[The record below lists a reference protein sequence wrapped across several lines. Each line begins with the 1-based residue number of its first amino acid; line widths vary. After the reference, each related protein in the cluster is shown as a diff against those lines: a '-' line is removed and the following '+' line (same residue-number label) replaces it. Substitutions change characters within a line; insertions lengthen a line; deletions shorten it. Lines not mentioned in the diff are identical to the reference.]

1 MKRRITFG
9 IAILVL
15 ITQQAC
21 FVARDYTRPEM
32 FDEIGFR
39 TDTATMD
46 TLTMATIAWRDFF
59 SDPILQSYIEEG
71 LQNNLDIRTALTRID
86 AAQAWMRQGKAGY
99 LPSISADASAS
110 HFEFSDNGQ
119 ARGAGSINVFELGAG
134 LSWEAD
140 IWGKIRST
148 RRAYQARYLQSQAAH
163 QAVKTRLIAGI
174 ATFYYDLL
182 AIDAQMDIT
191 QATIENRKRSLTTAI
206 ALKNA
211 GNETEAGVKQT
222 EAQLYT
228 AQAIF
233 IDLQKQARIYESALS
248 LLLGSQ
254 PRPLARNTFDDQIV
268 DTVLLT
274 GIPLQLLGN
283 RPDILA
289 AEYNLINAFELTNV
303 ARSNFYPSLTLSA
316 SAGLQ
321 SLELQNLFSLNS
333 LFANVVGGLAQPI
346 LNGRRIRTQYEVAQA
361 EQEQARLQYLQT
373 FLTATAEVSDALYSF
388 DATTRKI
395 EVKQKE
401 YEAYNDAVRYSE
413 ALVNNGLANYLQVLI
428 ARERSLASSLTLAE
442 NKATRLKYLVQLY
455 EALGGGWK

>member
-1 MKRRITFG
+1 MKRQITFG
-9 IAILVL
+9 IAILGL

-32 FDEIGFR
+32 FDEMGFR
-39 TDTATMD
+39 ADTANMD
-46 TLTMATIAWRDFF
+46 TLTMAAIAWRDFF
-59 SDPILQSYIEEG
+59 NDPILQSYIEEG
-71 LQNNLDIRTALTRID
+71 LQNNLDIRTALAQI
-86 AAQAWMRQGKAGY
+86 AAAEAWLRQGKAGS
-99 LPSISADASAS
+99 LPTLNANATAS
-110 HFEFSDNGQ
+110 HFEFSENGQ
-119 ARGAGSINVFELGAG
+119 SRGAGSVNVFELGAG

-174 ATFYYDLL
+174 ATLYYDLL
-182 AIDAQMDIT
+182 AIDEQMDIT
-191 QATIENRKRSLTTAI
+191 RATIENRKRSLATAI

-211 GNETEAGVKQT
+211 GLGTEADVKQT

-228 AQAIF
+228 AQAIL
-233 IDLQKQARIYESALS
+233 IDLQKQARLYESALS
-248 LLLGSQ
+248 ILLGSS
-254 PRPLARNTFDDQIV
+254 PRPLARSTFDEQIV

-274 GIPLQLLGN
+274 GVPLQLLAN

-316 SAGLQ
+316 AGGLE

-333 LFANVVGGLAQPI
+333 LFASVVGGLTQPI

-361 EQEQARLQYLQT
+361 EQEQARLYYLKT

-395 EVKQKE
+395 EVRQKE
-401 YEAYNDAVRYSE
+401 YKAYNDAVQYSE
-413 ALVNNGLANYLQVLI
+413 ALVNNGLTNYLQVLI

>member
-1 MKRRITFG
+1 M
-9 IAILVL
+9 
-15 ITQQAC
+15 
-21 FVARDYTRPEM
+21 ARDYTRPEM

>member
-32 FDEIGFR
+32 FGEIGFR

-59 SDPILQSYIEEG
+59 IDPILQAYIEEG

-86 AAQAWMRQGKAGY
+86 AAEAWLRQGKAGY
-99 LPSISADASAS
+99 LPTLNADASVS
-110 HFEFSDNGQ
+110 HFEFSENGQ
-119 ARGAGSINVFELGAG
+119 SRGGSNNLFELGAG
-134 LSWEAD
+134 LSWEID
-140 IWGKIRST
+140 VWGKIRST

-163 QAVKTRLIAGI
+163 QAVKTRLIAGV
-174 ATFYYDLL
+174 ATLYYDLL
-182 AIDAQMDIT
+182 AIDEQMDIT
-191 QATIENRKRSLTTAI
+191 RATIENRKRSLQTAI

-211 GNETEAGVKQT
+211 GSGTEADVKQT

-228 AQAIF
+228 TQAIL
-233 IDLQKQARIYESALS
+233 IDLNKQVRLYESALS
-248 LLLGSQ
+248 LLLGSS
-254 PRPLARNTFDDQIV
+254 PRPLARNSFDDQIV
-268 DTVLLT
+268 DTVLIT
-274 GIPLQLLGN
+274 GVPLQLLGN

-321 SLELQNLFSLNS
+321 SLELQNFFSLNS
-333 LFANVVGGLAQPI
+333 LFANVVGGLAQPV
-346 LNGRRIRTQYEVAQA
+346 LSGRRIRTQYEVAQA
-361 EQEQARLQYLQT
+361 EQEQARLYYLKT

>member
-1 MKRRITFG
+1 M
-9 IAILVL
+9 
-15 ITQQAC
+15 
-21 FVARDYTRPEM
+21 ARDYTRPEM

-206 ALKNA
+206 ALKDA

>member
-1 MKRRITFG
+1 
-9 IAILVL
+9 
-15 ITQQAC
+15 

>member
-1 MKRRITFG
+1 MKRQIIFG
-9 IAILVL
+9 IAILIL
-15 ITQQAC
+15 TTQQAC

-39 TDTATMD
+39 TDTASMD

-59 SDPILQSYIEEG
+59 TDPLLQSYIDEG
-71 LQNNLDIRTALTRID
+71 LQNNLDIRIALTRID
-86 AAQAWMRQGKAGY
+86 AAEAWLKQGKAGQ
-99 LPSISADASAS
+99 LPTLNTHLSAS
-110 HFEFSDNGQ
+110 HFELSKNGQ
-119 ARGAGSINVFELGAG
+119 SRGVGSGNVFELGTG

-148 RRAYQARYLQSQAAH
+148 RRAYQASYLQSQAAH

-174 ATFYYDLL
+174 ATLYYNLL
-182 AIDAQMDIT
+182 SIDEQMEIT
-191 QATIENRKRSLTTAI
+191 QETIENRKRSLQTAI

-211 GNETEAGVKQT
+211 GNGTEADVKQT

-228 AQAIF
+228 AQAIL
-233 IDLQKQARIYESALS
+233 IDLQQQARLYENALS
-248 LLLGSQ
+248 LLLGSP

-274 GIPLQLLGN
+274 GVPLQLLGN

-333 LFANVVGGLAQPI
+333 LFANIVGGLAQPL
-346 LNGRRIRTQYEVAQA
+346 LNGRRIRTQYEVSQA
-361 EQEQARLQYLQT
+361 KQEQARLQYLQT
-373 FLTATAEVSDALYSF
+373 FLTATADVSDALYSF
-388 DATTRKI
+388 EATTEKI
-395 EVKQKE
+395 AVKQKE
-401 YEAYNDAVRYSE
+401 FEAYNDAVRYSE

-442 NKATRLKYLVQLY
+442 NKSTRLKYLVQLY

>member
-1 MKRRITFG
+1 M
-9 IAILVL
+9 L
-15 ITQQAC
+15 
-21 FVARDYTRPEM
+21 
-32 FDEIGFR
+32 FR
-39 TDTATMD
+39 SA
-46 TLTMATIAWRDFF
+46 
-59 SDPILQSYIEEG
+59 E
-71 LQNNLDIRTALTRID
+71 
-86 AAQAWMRQGKAGY
+86 AWMRQGKAGY
-99 LPSISADASAS
+99 LPTLNANASAS

-119 ARGAGSINVFELGAG
+119 SRGGSNNVFELGAG

-148 RRAYQARYLQSQAAH
+148 HRAYQARYLQSQAAH

-174 ATFYYDLL
+174 ATLYYDLL
-182 AIDAQMDIT
+182 AIDEQMDVT
-191 QATIENRKRSLTTAI
+191 RATIENRKRSLKTAI
-206 ALKNA
+206 ALKDA

-228 AQAIF
+228 ARAIF
-233 IDLQKQARIYESALS
+233 IDLQKQARFYENTLS
-248 LLLGSQ
+248 LLLGSP
-254 PRPLARNTFDDQIV
+254 PRPLTRNSFDDQIV

-274 GIPLQLLGN
+274 GVPLQLLGN

-303 ARSNFYPSLTLSA
+303 ARSNFYPALRLSA

-333 LFANVVGGLAQPI
+333 LFASVVGGLTQPI

-388 DATTRKI
+388 AKQTRAKNYTPVIFSHTLIILRVSGKI
-395 EVKQKE
+395 FLFINQFTFK
-401 YEAYNDAVRYSE
+401 
-413 ALVNNGLANYLQVLI
+413 
-428 ARERSLASSLTLAE
+428 
-442 NKATRLKYLVQLY
+442 
-455 EALGGGWK
+455 